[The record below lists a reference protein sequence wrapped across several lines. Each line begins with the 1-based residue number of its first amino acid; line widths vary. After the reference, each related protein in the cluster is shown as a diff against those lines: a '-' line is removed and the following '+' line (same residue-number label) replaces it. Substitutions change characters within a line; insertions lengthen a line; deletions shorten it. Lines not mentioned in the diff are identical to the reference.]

1 MPELSKKS
9 GVPPDLR
16 VTATDIHQWLV
27 TTVHEKKAQ
36 GASFDKSDLR
46 RAMCHSDKTAKQY
59 YLKGELMEVADRG
72 LDIIIECM
80 PDPKPMLCVEAGD
93 DQADHQGEGQ
103 AVPTEDQGDNPER
116 AGPTLDQGDE
126 AEWTGPTCTQGAKE
140 KPEGPGELQQCDLAE
155 ENASTKRPLT
165 RTEKAIISEVFA
177 DLIAS
182 TDRVEIQEVRH
193 GMIKTVQ
200 LRPLLEITGMDVKV
214 ADRIRHCQ
222 TSSADTN
229 SEPLVDLPPMALLDK
244 EQLTHEWTETTSTC
258 IIPPTVT
265 STNRAWEAEDSMK
278 IDDFFRKMEKCH
290 KKRKIEEAFNEE
302 KSLNDILKR
311 ERMKCLEKV
320 KNLFKKWNKS

>member
-103 AVPTEDQGDNPER
+103 AVSTRDQGDNPEQ

-126 AEWTGPTCTQGAKE
+126 AEWTSPTSTQGAKE
-140 KPEGPGELQQCDLAE
+140 KPEGPAELQQCDLAKE
-155 ENASTKRPLT
+155 DASTKRSLT
-165 RTEKAIISEVFA
+165 RTEKAIISKVFA

-182 TDRVEIQEVRH
+182 TDRVEIQEIRH
-193 GMIKTVQ
+193 RMRKTVQ

-229 SEPLVDLPPMALLDK
+229 SKPLVDLPPMALLDK

-278 IDDFFRKMEKCH
+278 IEDFFRKMEKCH
-290 KKRKIEEAFNEE
+290 KKRKIEEALNEE